1 VVATSFTAA
10 ALTGA
15 ALALEAQAIASA
27 AARLRR
33 KSVVVRMNIS
43 PGVSP
48 FVNDDASL
56 WFHVLQ
62 RGARLI
68 RLRVKHEKNH
78 RICIHGRQT
87 SVRLEGEMSY
97 LLRSIAAECGTT
109 AIRLIEY
116 ISAVRNPERSLS
128 SEIRVCVATYF
139 ARQVPQTGFPDP
151 ASRFSFRVVPVIRLS
166 RTRVKTHR
174 PRCLRSRA

>member
-87 SVRLEGEMSY
+87 SVRLEGEMWY
-97 LLRSIAAECGTT
+97 LLRRIAAE
-109 AIRLIEY
+109 
-116 ISAVRNPERSLS
+116 SFSLS
-128 SEIRVCVATYF
+128 NILAPSEI
-139 ARQVPQTGFPDP
+139 
-151 ASRFSFRVVPVIRLS
+151 LS
-166 RTRVKTHR
+166 GH
-174 PRCLRSRA
+174 